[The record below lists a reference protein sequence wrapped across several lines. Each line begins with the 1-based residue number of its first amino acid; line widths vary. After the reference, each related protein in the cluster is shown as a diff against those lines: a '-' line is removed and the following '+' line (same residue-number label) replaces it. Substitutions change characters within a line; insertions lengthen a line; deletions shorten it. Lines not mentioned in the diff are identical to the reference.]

1 MQKQTLVE
9 LWLAMENYS
18 SEEES
23 ETITE
28 NNAVWL
34 MQVQI
39 ELETNKSQRR
49 IESSWTIM

>member
-1 MQKQTLVE
+1 MQKQTIVE

-23 ETITE
+23 KVSHKEH
-28 NNAVWL
+28 AVWL

-39 ELETNKSQRR
+39 ELEEPKAR
-49 IESSWTIM
+49 EE